1 MNRALQWVSTRLIDW
16 LMRDGPPSVQYMCDF
31 QRLGEEVRPADVLL
45 VQGRSRVATVIN
57 LISQSTWT
65 HAAIYI
71 GRLRDI
77 HDKSLRRMITR
88 SYRAH
93 PDEQLVIEALLGKGT
108 VVAPLYKYHQDHVR
122 ICRPNGLERRD
133 ARMVIHYCIERV
145 GSGYDLRQLLD
156 LARFVFPWSVLPRRW
171 RSSLFEH
178 NAGSF
183 TRTVCSSLLA
193 EAFGEVDFPVLPFI
207 ERRGDGSLR
216 FYKRNTK
223 LFTPRDF
230 DHSPYFGVI
239 KYPFLGID
247 EIGLYHK
254 LPWSHRDL
262 IYNDEEERF
271 AARLRVSRDGTN
283 PAAARSAE
291 QRPRGRLDAGVQR
304 IATLKTGATRAAH
317 KATSRLAAFPFMKK
331 GA

>member
-108 VVAPLYKYHQDHVR
+108 IVAPLHKYRQDHVR

-145 GSGYDLRQLLD
+145 GSGYDLRQLID
-156 LARFVFPWSVLPRRW
+156 LARFVFPWSILPRRW

-207 ERRGDGSLR
+207 ERREDGSLR

-271 AARLRVSRDGTN
+271 AARLRASQDGTN
-283 PAAARSAE
+283 PALARSAE
-291 QRPRGRLDAGVQR
+291 QAPLSRLGSGVQR
-304 IATLKTGATRAAH
+304 IATLKIGATHAAH
-317 KATSRLAAFPFMKK
+317 KATSRLAAFPFLKK

>member
-1 MNRALQWVSTRLIDW
+1 MNRALRWASARLIDW
-16 LMRDGPPSVQYMCDF
+16 LMRDGPPSPQLMCDF

-77 HDKSLRRMITR
+77 HDKALRRAVTR

-93 PDEQLVIEALLGKGT
+93 PDEQLIVEALLGRGT
-108 VVAPLYKYHQDHVR
+108 IVSPLSAYRLDHVR
-122 ICRPNGLERRD
+122 ICRPQGIARDD
-133 ARMVIHYCIERV
+133 ARQVIHYCIERV
-145 GSGYDLRQLLD
+145 GSDYDLRQLLD
-156 LARFVFPWSVLPRRW
+156 LARFLFPWSILPRRW

-178 NAGSF
+178 NAGAY

-193 EAFGEVDFPVLPFI
+193 EAFAEVDFPVLPFI
-207 ERRGDGSLR
+207 ERREDGSLR
-216 FYKRNTK
+216 FYKRNAR

-230 DHSPYFGVI
+230 DHSPYFQII
-239 KYPFLGID
+239 KYPFLRID

-262 IYNDEEERF
+262 VYNDDEAGF
-271 AARLRVSRDGTN
+271 AARVHSRHGTN
-283 PAAARSAE
+283 PPPCRSVAREDSRFRLGAGVTLLKNGAAR
-291 QRPRGRLDAGVQR
+291 
-304 IATLKTGATRAAH
+304 ATHHMGLHLGPVR
-317 KATSRLAAFPFMKK
+317 FKK